1 MDNKKMDK
9 QSFEANS
16 DSITDSITDSMTTM
30 DVKGCGVKTIKRS
43 DVDVY

>member
-9 QSFEANS
+9 QSFEAIS
-16 DSITDSITDSMTTM
+16 DSITDSMTTM